1 MAEFSYDA
9 LKISEVKA
17 LGVYT
22 CREPTDSD
30 IVRYMFSLDVKSI
43 LLMDDQLEI
52 KDVNVGV
59 SAKGALVGGEKDEP
73 RGYFWTLTLT
83 GSVEHAFYDELKVG
97 LGG

>member
-1 MAEFSYDA
+1 MTTLPWMIRGPSTAEFSYDA

-22 CREPTDSD
+22 CGNPTDPE

-43 LLMDDQLEI
+43 VLLDGQLEI

-59 SAKGALVGGEKDEP
+59 SAKV
-73 RGYFWTLTLT
+73 RQRSLTL
-83 GSVEHAFYDELKVG
+83 SNPH
-97 LGG
+97 